1 MPDAQAATL
10 PTAGLT
16 ALRSLAVGGLVLGK
30 RVLVTGATGGV
41 GRFAVQLAR
50 VAGARVSALVRDAA
64 AAGDL
69 LRRLGAR
76 EVAEAFDGDYDLI
89 IDGVGGTVFGQ
100 AVEHLAAWGIVVNIA
115 TGSPDETV
123 TFRAARFDR
132 SPGARIHT
140 LNLTDELAAHRP
152 ADDLERLATLVA
164 EGELDGQVELE
175 RPGVTRGRRWMPCC
189 CGRLA
194 ARSCCMWTR
203 AGSGSGRSGPAA
215 PGRRRCRARCPA
227 GWRRR
232 RGSPWS
238 A

>member
-1 MPDAQAATL
+1 LGEVPDAQAATL

-30 RVLVTGATGGV
+30 RVLVTRATGGV

-76 EVAEAFDGDYDLI
+76 EVVEAFDGDYDLI
-89 IDGVGGTVFGQ
+89 IDGVGGAVFGQ
-100 AVEHLAAWGIVVNIA
+100 AVEHLAAWGIVVDIA

-164 EGELDGQVELE
+164 EGHLDGQVELE
-175 RPGVTRGRRWMPCC
+175 RSWRDP
-189 CGRLA
+189 
-194 ARSCCMWTR
+194 
-203 AGSGSGRSGPAA
+203 GPALDA
-215 PGRRRCRARCPA
+215 LLLRKIG
-227 GWRRR
+227 GKVVLHVD
-232 RGSPWS
+232 
-238 A
+238 